1 MPLTKKQPSIILVK
15 PQMGENIGSAAR
27 AMLNFGLENMRVV
40 AARDGWPSQSAVAT
54 ASGAGRVLD
63 QARHFSS
70 FHDAVGDCHFVFAT
84 TARGR
89 DLTKPIYDPKK
100 AMKIAFEKITDGQ
113 NVGIIFGPERAGLE
127 NTEVVRSNA
136 LITVPVNPDFSSINL
151 AQTVLLLSYE
161 WFLATDIYEENFSYT
176 RKTSVASILEIEKLS
191 EQYEN
196 ELEKIGFFFPEEKA
210 TSMKSTLRN
219 IWSRLPLTVS
229 DVRAFHGILRHLLK
243 RRDL

>member
-1 MPLTKKQPSIILVK
+1 MHASNKQPAIILVK

-27 AMLNFGLENMRVV
+27 AMLNFGLENMRIV

-70 FHDAVGDCHFVFAT
+70 FHDAIGDCHFVFAT

-89 DLTKPIYDPKK
+89 DLTKPVYDPKK
-100 AMKIAFEKITDGQ
+100 AMKIAFEKISDGQ

-127 NTEVVRSNA
+127 NKEVVRSNA
-136 LITVPVNPDFSSINL
+136 LITVPVNPNFSSINL

-161 WFLATDIYEENFSYT
+161 WFLAVDIYEENFSNT
-176 RKTSVASILEIEKLS
+176 RKTSVAPILEIEKLS

>member
-1 MPLTKKQPSIILVK
+1 MHSSKKQPSIILVK

-100 AMKIAFEKITDGQ
+100 AMKIAFEKISDGQ
-113 NVGIIFGPERAGLE
+113 KVGIVFGPERAGLE

-161 WFLATDIYEENFSYT
+161 WFLATDIYEENFSKT

-229 DVRAFHGILRHLLK
+229 DVKAFHGILRHLLK

>member
-100 AMKIAFEKITDGQ
+100 AMKIAFEKISDGQ
-113 NVGIIFGPERAGLE
+113 KVGIVFGPERAGLE

-161 WFLATDIYEENFSYT
+161 WFLATDIYEENSSNT
-176 RKTSVASILEIEKLS
+176 RKTSVASILEIEQLS
-191 EQYEN
+191 LQYEN

-229 DVRAFHGILRHLLK
+229 DVKAFHGILRHLLK

>member
-1 MPLTKKQPSIILVK
+1 MHSTKKQPSIILVK

-89 DLTKPIYDPKK
+89 DLTKPVYDPKK
-100 AMKIAFEKITDGQ
+100 AMKIAFEKISDGQ

-127 NTEVVRSNA
+127 NTEIVRSNA
-136 LITVPVNPDFSSINL
+136 LITVPVNPNFSSINL

-161 WFLATDIYEENFSYT
+161 WFLAADIYEENFSNT
-176 RKTSVASILEIEKLS
+176 RKTSVAPILEIEKLS

-210 TSMKSTLRN
+210 TSMKSKLRN

>member
-1 MPLTKKQPSIILVK
+1 MLLTKKQPSIILVK

-89 DLTKPIYDPKK
+89 DLTKPVYDPKK
-100 AMKIAFEKITDGQ
+100 AMKIAFEKISDGQ
-113 NVGIIFGPERAGLE
+113 KVGIIFGPERAGLE

-161 WFLATDIYEENFSYT
+161 WFLATDINEENSSNT

>member
-1 MPLTKKQPSIILVK
+1 MPSSEKQPSIILVK

-63 QARHFSS
+63 QARHFSR
-70 FHDAVGDCHFVFAT
+70 FPDAVSDCHFIFAT

-89 DLTKPIYDPKK
+89 DLTKPVYDPKK
-100 AMKIAFEKITDGQ
+100 AMKIAFEKISDGQ
-113 NVGIIFGPERAGLE
+113 NVGIVFGPERAGLE

-136 LITVPVNPDFSSINL
+136 LITVPVNPNFSSINL

-161 WFLATDIYEENFSYT
+161 WFLATNIYKENFSNNG
-176 RKTSVASILEIEKLS
+176 KTSIASILEIEKLS
-191 EQYEN
+191 QQYES

-210 TSMKSTLRN
+210 TSMKSSLRN

-243 RRDL
+243 SRNL

>member
-1 MPLTKKQPSIILVK
+1 MHSTKKQPSIILVK

-70 FHDAVGDCHFVFAT
+70 FHDAIGDCHFVFAT

-89 DLTKPIYDPKK
+89 DLTKPVYDPKK
-100 AMKIAFEKITDGQ
+100 AMKIAFEKISDGQ

-136 LITVPVNPDFSSINL
+136 LITVPVNPNFSSINL

-161 WFLATDIYEENFSYT
+161 WFLAADIYEESFSNT
-176 RKTSVASILEIEKLS
+176 RKTSVAPILEIEKLS

>member
-1 MPLTKKQPSIILVK
+1 MHLTKKQPSIILVK

-84 TARGR
+84 TARDR
-89 DLTKPIYDPKK
+89 DLTKPVYDPKK
-100 AMKIAFEKITDGQ
+100 AMRIAYEKISDGQ

-161 WFLATDIYEENFSYT
+161 WFLATDIYEENSSNT

-229 DVRAFHGILRHLLK
+229 DVRAFHGILRHLLR

>member
-1 MPLTKKQPSIILVK
+1 MPSSEKQPSIILVK

-63 QARHFSS
+63 QARHFSR
-70 FHDAVGDCHFVFAT
+70 FHDSVSDCHFIFAT

-89 DLTKPIYDPKK
+89 DLTKPVYDPKK
-100 AMKIAFEKITDGQ
+100 AMKIAFEKISDGQ

-127 NTEVVRSNA
+127 NKEVVRSNA
-136 LITVPVNPDFSSINL
+136 LITVPVNPNFSSINL

-161 WFLATDIYEENFSYT
+161 WFLAVDIYEENFSNT
-176 RKTSVASILEIEKLS
+176 RKTSVAPILEIEKLS

>member
-1 MPLTKKQPSIILVK
+1 MHSTKKQPSIILVK

-70 FHDAVGDCHFVFAT
+70 FHDAIGDCHFVFAT

-89 DLTKPIYDPKK
+89 DLTKPVYDPKK
-100 AMKIAFEKITDGQ
+100 AMKIAFEKISDGQ

-136 LITVPVNPDFSSINL
+136 LITVPVNPNFSSINL

-161 WFLATDIYEENFSYT
+161 WFLAADIYEENFSNT
-176 RKTSVASILEIEKLS
+176 RKTSGAPILEIEKLS

>member
-100 AMKIAFEKITDGQ
+100 AMKIAFEKISDGQ
-113 NVGIIFGPERAGLE
+113 KVGIVFGPERAGLE

-161 WFLATDIYEENFSYT
+161 WFLATDIYEENFSNT

-229 DVRAFHGILRHLLK
+229 DVRAFHGILRHLLQ

>member
-1 MPLTKKQPSIILVK
+1 
-15 PQMGENIGSAAR
+15 MGENIGSAAR

-70 FHDAVGDCHFVFAT
+70 FHDAVGDFNFIFAT

-89 DLTKPIYDPKK
+89 DLTKPVYDPKK

-136 LITVPVNPDFSSINL
+136 LITVPVNPNFSSINL

-161 WFLATDIYEENFSYT
+161 WFLATDIYDENSSNT
-176 RKTSVASILEIEKLS
+176 RKTSVASILEIEQLS
-191 EQYEN
+191 LQYEN

>member
-1 MPLTKKQPSIILVK
+1 MHSTKKQPSIILVK

-89 DLTKPIYDPKK
+89 DLTKPVYDPKK
-100 AMKIAFEKITDGQ
+100 AMKIAFEKISDGQ

-136 LITVPVNPDFSSINL
+136 LITVPVNPNFSSINL

-161 WFLATDIYEENFSYT
+161 WFLAADIYEENFSNN
-176 RKTSVASILEIEKLS
+176 RKTSVAPILEIEKLS

-219 IWSRLPLTVS
+219 IWSRLPLTAS

>member
-1 MPLTKKQPSIILVK
+1 MHSTKKQPSIILVK

-70 FHDAVGDCHFVFAT
+70 FHDAIGDCHFVFAT

-89 DLTKPIYDPKK
+89 DLTKPVYDPKK
-100 AMKIAFEKITDGQ
+100 AMKIAFEKISDGQ

-127 NTEVVRSNA
+127 NKEVVRSNA
-136 LITVPVNPDFSSINL
+136 LITVPVNPNFSSINL

-161 WFLATDIYEENFSYT
+161 WFLAADIYEENLSNN
-176 RKTSVASILEIEKLS
+176 RKTSVAPILEIEKLS

>member
-1 MPLTKKQPSIILVK
+1 MHSSKKQPSIILVK

-89 DLTKPIYDPKK
+89 DLTKPVYDPKK

-136 LITVPVNPDFSSINL
+136 LITVPVNPNFSSINL
-151 AQTVLLLSYE
+151 AQTVLLLSNE
-161 WFLATDIYEENFSYT
+161 WFLATDIYEEKTSNT
-176 RKTSVASILEIEKLS
+176 RKTSVASILEIEQLS
-191 EQYEN
+191 LQYEN

-229 DVRAFHGILRHLLK
+229 DVKAFHGILRHLLK

>member
-1 MPLTKKQPSIILVK
+1 MHSSKKQPSIILVK

-70 FHDAVGDCHFVFAT
+70 FHDAVGDFNFIFAT

-89 DLTKPIYDPKK
+89 DLTKPVYDPKK

-136 LITVPVNPDFSSINL
+136 LITVPVNPNFSSINL

-161 WFLATDIYEENFSYT
+161 WFLATDIYEENSSNT
-176 RKTSVASILEIEKLS
+176 RKTSVASILEIEQLS
-191 EQYEN
+191 LKYEN

-229 DVRAFHGILRHLLK
+229 DVRAFHGILRHLLQ

>member
-89 DLTKPIYDPKK
+89 DLTKPVYDPKK

-136 LITVPVNPDFSSINL
+136 LITVPVNPNFSSINL

-161 WFLATDIYEENFSYT
+161 WFLAADIYEENFSNT

-229 DVRAFHGILRHLLK
+229 DVKAFHGILRHLLK

>member
-1 MPLTKKQPSIILVK
+1 MHSTKKQPSIILVK

-89 DLTKPIYDPKK
+89 DLTKPVYDPKK
-100 AMKIAFEKITDGQ
+100 AMKIAFEKISDGQ

-136 LITVPVNPDFSSINL
+136 LITVPVNPNFSSINL
-151 AQTVLLLSYE
+151 AQTVLLVSYE
-161 WFLATDIYEENFSYT
+161 WFLAADIYEENFSNT
-176 RKTSVASILEIEKLS
+176 RKTSVAPILEIEKLS

-219 IWSRLPLTVS
+219 IWSRLPLTTS

>member
-1 MPLTKKQPSIILVK
+1 MHSTKKQPSIILVK

-89 DLTKPIYDPKK
+89 DLTKPVYDPKK
-100 AMKIAFEKITDGQ
+100 AMKIAFEKISDGQ

-136 LITVPVNPDFSSINL
+136 LITVPVNPNFSSINL

-161 WFLATDIYEENFSYT
+161 WFLAADIYEENLSNN
-176 RKTSVASILEIEKLS
+176 RKTSVAPILEIEKLS

>member
-40 AARDGWPSQSAVAT
+40 AARDGWPSQSALAT

-89 DLTKPIYDPKK
+89 DLTKPVYDPKK
-100 AMKIAFEKITDGQ
+100 AMRIAYEKISDGQ

-229 DVRAFHGILRHLLK
+229 DVRAFHGILRHLLR

>member
-1 MPLTKKQPSIILVK
+1 MHLTKKQPSIILVK

-89 DLTKPIYDPKK
+89 DLTKPVYDPKK
-100 AMKIAFEKITDGQ
+100 AMRIAYEKISDGQ

-161 WFLATDIYEENFSYT
+161 WFLATDIYEENSSNT

>member
-1 MPLTKKQPSIILVK
+1 MHSSEKQPSIILVK

-63 QARHFSS
+63 QARHFSR
-70 FHDAVGDCHFVFAT
+70 FHDAVSDCHFIFAT

-89 DLTKPIYDPKK
+89 DLTKPVYDPKK
-100 AMKIAFEKITDGQ
+100 AMKIAFEKISDGQ
-113 NVGIIFGPERAGLE
+113 NVGIVFGPERAGLE

-136 LITVPVNPDFSSINL
+136 LITVPVNPNFSSINL

-161 WFLATDIYEENFSYT
+161 WFLATNIYKENFSNNG
-176 RKTSVASILEIEKLS
+176 KTSIASILEIEKLS
-191 EQYEN
+191 QQYES

>member
-1 MPLTKKQPSIILVK
+1 MHSTKKQPSIILVK

-89 DLTKPIYDPKK
+89 DLTKPVYDPKK
-100 AMKIAFEKITDGQ
+100 AMKIAFEKISDGQ

-136 LITVPVNPDFSSINL
+136 LITVPVNPNFSSINL

-161 WFLATDIYEENFSYT
+161 WFLAVDIYEENLSNN
-176 RKTSVASILEIEKLS
+176 RKTSVAPILEIEKLS

>member
-1 MPLTKKQPSIILVK
+1 MHSTQKQPSIILVK

-100 AMKIAFEKITDGQ
+100 AMKIAFEKISDGQ
-113 NVGIIFGPERAGLE
+113 KVGIVFGPERAGLE

-161 WFLATDIYEENFSYT
+161 WFLATDIYEENFSNT
-176 RKTSVASILEIEKLS
+176 RKASVASILEIEKLS

>member
-1 MPLTKKQPSIILVK
+1 MHSTKKQPSIILVK

-70 FHDAVGDCHFVFAT
+70 FHDAIGDCHFVFAT

-89 DLTKPIYDPKK
+89 DLTKPVYDPKK
-100 AMKIAFEKITDGQ
+100 AMKIAFEKISDGQ

-127 NTEVVRSNA
+127 NKEVVRSNA
-136 LITVPVNPDFSSINL
+136 LITVPVNPNFSSINL

-161 WFLATDIYEENFSYT
+161 WFLAVDIYEENSSNT
-176 RKTSVASILEIEKLS
+176 RKTSVAPILEIEKLS

>member
-100 AMKIAFEKITDGQ
+100 AMKIAFEKISDGQ

-136 LITVPVNPDFSSINL
+136 LITVPVNPNFSSINL

-161 WFLATDIYEENFSYT
+161 WFLAVGIYEENLSNN
-176 RKTSVASILEIEKLS
+176 RKTSVAPILEIEKLS

>member
-1 MPLTKKQPSIILVK
+1 MHSTKKQPSIILVK

-70 FHDAVGDCHFVFAT
+70 FHDAIGDCHFVFAT

-89 DLTKPIYDPKK
+89 DLTKPVYDPKK
-100 AMKIAFEKITDGQ
+100 AMKIAFEKISDGQ

-136 LITVPVNPDFSSINL
+136 LITVPVNPNFSSINL

-161 WFLATDIYEENFSYT
+161 WFLAADIYEENLCNN
-176 RKTSVASILEIEKLS
+176 RKTSVAPILEIEKLS

>member
-1 MPLTKKQPSIILVK
+1 MHSSEKQPSIILVK

-100 AMKIAFEKITDGQ
+100 AMKIAFEKISDGQ
-113 NVGIIFGPERAGLE
+113 KVGIVFGPERAGLE

-136 LITVPVNPDFSSINL
+136 LITVPVNPNFSSINL

-161 WFLATDIYEENFSYT
+161 WFLATDIYEENSSNT

-210 TSMKSTLRN
+210 TSMKRTLRN

-243 RRDL
+243 GRDL

>member
-1 MPLTKKQPSIILVK
+1 MHLTKKQPSIILVK

-89 DLTKPIYDPKK
+89 DLTKPVYDPKK
-100 AMKIAFEKITDGQ
+100 AMKIAFEKISDGQ

-161 WFLATDIYEENFSYT
+161 WFLATDIYEENFSNT

>member
-1 MPLTKKQPSIILVK
+1 MHSTKKQPSIILVK

-89 DLTKPIYDPKK
+89 DLTKPVYDPKK
-100 AMKIAFEKITDGQ
+100 AMKIAFEKISDGQ

-136 LITVPVNPDFSSINL
+136 LITVPVNPNFSSINL

-161 WFLATDIYEENFSYT
+161 WFLAADIYEENFSNN
-176 RKTSVASILEIEKLS
+176 RKTSVAPILEIEKLS

>member
-1 MPLTKKQPSIILVK
+1 MHLTKKQPSIILVK

-84 TARGR
+84 TARDR
-89 DLTKPIYDPKK
+89 DLTKPVYDPKK
-100 AMKIAFEKITDGQ
+100 AMKIAFEKISDGQ
-113 NVGIIFGPERAGLE
+113 KVGIIFGPERAGLE

-161 WFLATDIYEENFSYT
+161 WFLATDIYEENSSNT

-229 DVRAFHGILRHLLK
+229 DVRAFHGILRHLLR